1 MLGNTL
7 IGTGIMQFE
16 GKIVFQTHVRTIK
29 IARAENAQYL
39 PTMRGNMENV
49 RVEFYSPAVH

>member
-39 PTMRGNMENV
+39 PTMRENRENV
-49 RVEFYSPAVH
+49 RVEFYSPAEH